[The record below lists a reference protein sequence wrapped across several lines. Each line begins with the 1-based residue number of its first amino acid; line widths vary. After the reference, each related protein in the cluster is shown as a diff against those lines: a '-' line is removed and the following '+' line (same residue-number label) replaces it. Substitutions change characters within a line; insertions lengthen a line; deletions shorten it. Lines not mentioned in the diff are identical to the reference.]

1 MALPENGPAT
11 LANVKTHLG
20 IAADDNTDDG
30 LIAQSVAAVNAKV
43 RTWRCASVAEGM
55 ADWDDPTA
63 AAVVRG
69 STMLAARLHRRK
81 DSPDGV
87 TAFAGDSPL
96 YVQRNDPDVAML
108 LGLGAHSKP
117 VAR

>member
-1 MALPENGPAT
+1 MSLPEGGPAT

-20 IAADDNTDDG
+20 IAADDNTDDN
-30 LIAQSVAAVNAKV
+30 LIQSSVDAVNAKV
-43 RTWRCASVAEGM
+43 REWRCASVAEGK
-55 ADWDDPTA
+55 ASWDEPEA

-87 TAFAGDSPL
+87 YAFAGDSPL

-108 LGLGAHSKP
+108 LGLGPHARP

>member
-1 MALPENGPAT
+1 MVLPVAGPAT

-20 IAADDNTDDG
+20 ITDATDDA
-30 LIAQSVAAVNAKV
+30 LLTQTVEAVNAKV
-43 RTWRCASVAEGM
+43 RTWRCASVGEGKP
-55 ADWDDPTA
+55 DWDHPEA

-69 STMLAARLHRRK
+69 STMLAARLYRRK
-81 DSPDGV
+81 DTPDGV

-96 YVQRNDPDVAML
+96 YVQRNDPDVSML
-108 LGLGAHSKP
+108 LGLGTHGKP

>member
-1 MALPENGPAT
+1 MALPADGPAT
-11 LANVKTHLG
+11 LGNVKTHLG
-20 IAADDNTDDG
+20 IAAEDSTDDD
-30 LIAQSVAAVNAKV
+30 LIQESVDAVNAKV
-43 RTWRCASVAEGM
+43 RTWRCSSVGEDRP
-55 ADWDDPTA
+55 DWDHPEA

-81 DSPDGV
+81 DTPDGV
-87 TAFAGDSPL
+87 TAFAGDAPV
-96 YVQRNDPDVAML
+96 YVQRQDPDVAML